1 MVKTELYGTARQG
14 LMCVLV
20 AQSCPIL
27 CHLMDCSLSGSS
39 IRGILQ
45 AKILE
50 WVAISFCRGSS
61 RPRHRSK
68 VSGVARQILC
78 FLSHQGSPCWGGE
91 EEWNLKNMLREPS
104 YFISLLIRK
113 LPVLVMLELSGG
125 FLL

>member
-1 MVKTELYGTARQG
+1 MVKTELYGTASQG

-20 AQSCPIL
+20 AQLCPIL

-45 AKILE
+45 AKMLE

-68 VSGVARQILC
+68 VSSIARQILYC
-78 FLSHQGSPCWGGE
+78 LSHQGSRCWGGE
-91 EEWNLKNMLREPS
+91 EERNLKNVLREPS
-104 YFISLLIRK
+104 YFTSLEIRK
-113 LPVLVMLELSGG
+113 LPVLVILELSGG